1 VCKCALAFVVLVVAV
16 LAELAV
22 REAAWTP
29 VSTTLPEL
37 VVGRPRSAEALDPPA
52 HPRVPLPPDVATVL
66 VAA

>member
-1 VCKCALAFVVLVVAV
+1 VRKCALAFVVLVVAV

-22 REAAWTP
+22 REAWAP

-52 HPRVPLPPDVATVL
+52 HPRVPLPLDVAAVL

>member
-1 VCKCALAFVVLVVAV
+1 MCKCALAFVGLVVAF

-22 REAAWTP
+22 RAARAP

-52 HPRVPLPPDVATVL
+52 HPRVPLPLDVAA
-66 VAA
+66 VALAT